1 MEMVNVE
8 ELFASKVFTLGKMK
22 ERLPKGTFKEVNK
35 IINEGGEL
43 SKEAAD
49 VVAKAMK
56 DLRQFMF
63 ERVYRNPVAKGEES
77 KTPLPVQEG

>member
-49 VVAKAMK
+49 VWEAAH
-56 DLRQFMF
+56 RT
-63 ERVYRNPVAKGEES
+63 ES
-77 KTPLPVQEG
+77 ARTEQGRDEHSKNVCQ

>member
-35 IINEGGEL
+35 IINEGG
-43 SKEAAD
+43 
-49 VVAKAMK
+49 
-56 DLRQFMF
+56 
-63 ERVYRNPVAKGEES
+63 
-77 KTPLPVQEG
+77 